1 MDDRAYVTT
10 NPRSGKMKHIRN
22 NLQVML
28 TPSAVG
34 GEPRGES
41 VAGTARIIDHAP
53 ECAER
58 ALHEKYRL
66 ALALFHFFGRREV
79 RRITL
84 EIRAADSES
93 GSW

>member
-1 MDDRAYVTT
+1 
-10 NPRSGKMKHIRN
+10 MKHIRN

-58 ALHEKYRL
+58 ALHEKYRPT
-66 ALALFHFFGRREV
+66 LALFHFFDRREV